1 MDEIELKEII
11 KECKNRMKPDGL
23 KTQDQQLPQLSW
35 ILLLRCIDGF
45 EQKRKA
51 LERDFQESIP
61 KPYRW
66 KDWAGTGDKAITG
79 NTLLEF
85 VNSKLFPALSE
96 LRPEKGRES
105 RIVISSA
112 FTDFKNRIL
121 NGYALRQII
130 NDVDKIKVEKP
141 SELKIFAKVY
151 QEEIRDWTNEAEKK
165 AYFFTPRA
173 LANFIVSIVKPNFK
187 KKEKVFDPACGLGGF
202 LIESLNYMKKDE
214 KAKSDI
220 KKLRFDSLQGNE
232 KSAET
237 YLCGVLNMMLQDID
251 TPNILNKNSLET
263 PTQDIPPEGEF
274 EVIMSNP
281 TYNEAE
287 SKNVKLNL
295 PYELQTTDSALHFW
309 FRIMEMLKQEGRA
322 AMILPNGPL
331 FGTGKAAK
339 IKQRLLEGFNLHTIV
354 RLPESIFAPRTGIQ
368 TNILFFDRA
377 GKTKD
382 IWYYQMKVAERLR
395 DPAKPK
401 VEPSYSKTKL
411 LEIQDFDEISEWF
424 KDKKENDLAWKVS
437 VDEIKEYNLDIKN
450 PNDVEPTID
459 LSPHELIKQII
470 DDEKKTLSL
479 LVDVEKLI
487 HKEIPK

>member
-1 MDEIELKEII
+1 MNEIELKEII

-66 KDWAGTGDKAITG
+66 KDWAGTGDKAMTG
-79 NTLLEF
+79 DMLLEF

-173 LANFIVSIVKPNFK
+173 LTNFIVSIVKPNFK
-187 KKEKVFDPACGLGGF
+187 KKEK
-202 LIESLNYMKKDE
+202 M
-214 KAKSDI
+214 
-220 KKLRFDSLQGNE
+220 
-232 KSAET
+232 
-237 YLCGVLNMMLQDID
+237 
-251 TPNILNKNSLET
+251 
-263 PTQDIPPEGEF
+263 EG
-274 EVIMSNP
+274 
-281 TYNEAE
+281 
-287 SKNVKLNL
+287 
-295 PYELQTTDSALHFW
+295 
-309 FRIMEMLKQEGRA
+309 
-322 AMILPNGPL
+322 
-331 FGTGKAAK
+331 
-339 IKQRLLEGFNLHTIV
+339 
-354 RLPESIFAPRTGIQ
+354 
-368 TNILFFDRA
+368 
-377 GKTKD
+377 
-382 IWYYQMKVAERLR
+382 
-395 DPAKPK
+395 
-401 VEPSYSKTKL
+401 
-411 LEIQDFDEISEWF
+411 
-424 KDKKENDLAWKVS
+424 
-437 VDEIKEYNLDIKN
+437 
-450 PNDVEPTID
+450 
-459 LSPHELIKQII
+459 
-470 DDEKKTLSL
+470 
-479 LVDVEKLI
+479 
-487 HKEIPK
+487 